1 MGKGGYFIL
10 GQKIRKH
17 ARYYMRVF
25 REKLTFGWGK
35 SRKRARY
42 YIRVLTENMTFGTLI
57 SRSTLI
63 IGQNSNFWPKKS
75 KTYSILYRSVLR
87 EKLTFG
93 ILISRETVI
102 IGQFGGG
109 MIKITFDYLGQKVEK
124 MLDHQ

>member
-1 MGKGGYFIL
+1 M
-10 GQKIRKH
+10 
-17 ARYYMRVF
+17 
-25 REKLTFGWGK
+25 
-35 SRKRARY
+35 
-42 YIRVLTENMTFGTLI
+42 I

-75 KTYSILYRSVLR
+75 KTCSILYRSVLR